1 MSVYTTFY
9 SEFFFESE
17 DDCDSEQVLLW
28 VNNRQNFPWRVKR
41 SLDGFTV
48 EARVEN
54 IDEKTA
60 LQELLRLSK
69 IMVINGFGCTDAV
82 PFRVTWGDYAS
93 GVAHLTAL
101 EIDQIKITVV
111 MVERDG
117 TVKNYMLE

>member
-1 MSVYTTFY
+1 MGVYTTFY
-9 SEFFFESE
+9 SEFSFDA
-17 DDCDSEQVLLW
+17 DDECDIEQVILW
-28 VNNRQNFPWRVKR
+28 VNNQQNFPWRVKR

-48 EARVEN
+48 EARIEK

-60 LQELLRLSK
+60 LQELVRLSK

-93 GVAHLTAL
+93 GVAHLTAW
-101 EIDQIKITVV
+101 EIDQIKLTVV

-117 TVKNYMLE
+117 TEKKYTLE